1 MHSLNIC
8 KQEEHLYQLRPEDN
22 EIPFMTAMYSLEPTI
37 TKLYWNGFVFDSLEA
52 YGLALLSELKKEK
65 PNEDLINS
73 ATVMLQN
80 GVLKNYIRL
89 TNVENKE
96 LYLEFISKNNELLQ
110 VKALSPVEQAIY
122 LLNGLA
128 NKKSFMIEGKYFENV
143 QSYSSFLAELY
154 KDNLLDYKN
163 YFGRNINEITAI
175 KEFIK
180 GDGAKQL
187 DYYKKQ
193 ADDIVC
199 IKEQAFEN
207 VQSFIAFLAKLYED
221 NLFEYKKYFESNYC
235 KIVTQKSLVADDY
248 AKQIDYYFA
257 LNENL
262 IVIENKSYKTLDCL
276 ISYLKEFSEKEIM
289 LFLQNNENIISKLSK
304 EKIVSIC
311 KELRVAT
318 CGVITADIGEYIKF
332 GNYWQ
337 SNDQIKEPIEWQVL
351 AKVNGKALLIS
362 KYGLDCKKYNELN
375 ENITWEYCSLRNWL
389 NDEFINEAFS
399 NNEQQAIALV
409 TNENRKKTEFM
420 VYDGRKTYDK
430 IFLLSIDEV
439 ARYLKT
445 VEDRLC
451 TPTLYTRKHKV
462 WRNKN
467 NTCYWW
473 LRSPGVDDSN
483 AAGVDSEGTVL
494 VGGGSVDD
502 ASDAVRP
509 AMWVNLEY

>member
-1 MHSLNIC
+1 M
-8 KQEEHLYQLRPEDN
+8 
-22 EIPFMTAMYSLEPTI
+22 
-37 TKLYWNGFVFDSLEA
+37 V
-52 YGLALLSELKKEK
+52 
-65 PNEDLINS
+65 
-73 ATVMLQN
+73 
-80 GVLKNYIRL
+80 
-89 TNVENKE
+89 
-96 LYLEFISKNNELLQ
+96 YLEFISKNNELLQ

-289 LFLQNNENIISKLSK
+289 LFLQNNEK
-304 EKIVSIC
+304 
-311 KELRVAT
+311 
-318 CGVITADIGEYIKF
+318 
-332 GNYWQ
+332 
-337 SNDQIKEPIEWQVL
+337 IKEPIEWQVL

-509 AMWVNLEY
+509 AMWVNLK